1 MKLPTVTLGSKE
13 TCALALSLIALAD
26 LSIFFNVPVLRQTL
40 VFVLLTFLP
49 GFVLIQLLR
58 VTNNPLEKTLFLIGL
73 SVSFLMFVPL
83 AMNFAYPALGIA
95 RPISLVPLTTTFSLI
110 LAVLSVVAYRS
121 GAFDFRA
128 PLGDLRTLTERI
140 LSPPVLV
147 AALILV
153 LGILGGLFMRFYL
166 DSLLSLLSMLS
177 IAAIVVVIAL
187 SRRVS
192 PRYYPLFIV
201 VIALALEYSH
211 TLALP
216 NLFGYDVHFELYFAD
231 VVRASGVWNP
241 TFTISDVTLGDYYPM
256 LSVTILPNVYSI
268 LLNVDNISVVQLVVP
283 FLFAFVPVGVYRLCE
298 TQFKFS
304 GRAAFLAAFFFMS
317 FFGFFDELTR
327 QQIAEL
333 FLVLVILVMM
343 NGRLEPTKSTALLIV
358 FMTSMVVSHYATSY
372 IFLIYLAVVLIG
384 SALLGGRKKQDE
396 SRSIVIPTIAV
407 LAVCEVFGWYIFT
420 SAGSPYQS
428 LVGVGAYAYN
438 TFVSGF
444 LSTNNAYVAAGVGGG
459 IPGLPFTHALGHYS
473 VIATEVL
480 IAVGVIVV
488 VWRRKTSQMSVPSF
502 LLVATSFCIMLV
514 AIAVPALGTAL
525 TPYRLYALVLLFLAP
540 CCVLGMAAIVNVA
553 TSLVHDLVHVKRNSP
568 SKLNKLVP
576 VAKPLTCVLLI
587 CVLVPYFLFS
597 YNFIFEVAENPQ
609 NYAFLPSQTQAART
623 IEYSDNESWSYLA
636 QTPVPLTSS
645 AASEWLSSTMSANSS
660 IYTDNLRGA
669 EVVAYGNIS
678 PDSVSPL
685 DLTHLNQSLENAYF
699 YLGAQNVQHQT
710 VLLTA
715 NYTLQELPISSVP
728 ALNGTN
734 LIYSNGLAE
743 ILYPA

>member
-1 MKLPTVTLGSKE
+1 MATSGSKE

-26 LSIFFNVPVLRQTL
+26 LSIFFNIPVLRQIL

-49 GFVLIQLLR
+49 GFLLIQLLR
-58 VTNNPLEKTLFLIGL
+58 VTNNPVEKMLFLIGL

-83 AMNFAYPALGIA
+83 AMNFVYPALGIA

-110 LAVLSVVAYRS
+110 LAVLSVVVYRS
-121 GAFDFRA
+121 GAFDFRV
-128 PLGDLRTLTERI
+128 PFGDLRTLTERI

-153 LGILGGLFMRFYL
+153 LGVLGGLFLRFYF
-166 DSLLSLLSMLS
+166 DSLFSLLSMLS
-177 IAAIVVVIAL
+177 IAVIVVVIAL

-192 PRYYPLFIV
+192 SRYYPLFVV

-211 TLALP
+211 TLASP

-256 LSVTILPNVYSI
+256 LSVTILPNIYSI
-268 LLNVDNISVVQLVVP
+268 LMNVDNISVIQLVVP
-283 FLFAFVPVGVYRLCE
+283 FLFAFVPLGVYRLCE

-304 GRAAFLAAFFFMS
+304 GRAAFLAAFFVIS
-317 FFGFFDELTR
+317 FFGFFNELTR

-333 FLVLVILVMM
+333 FLVLAVLVMM
-343 NGRLEPTKSTALLIV
+343 DGRLEPTKSTALLIV
-358 FMTSMVVSHYATSY
+358 FMTSMVVSHYASSY
-372 IFLIYLAVVLIG
+372 IFLIYLAVFLIG

-396 SRSIVIPTIAV
+396 SGSIIIPTIAV
-407 LAVCEVFGWYIFT
+407 LAVCEVFGWYILT
-420 SAGSPYQS
+420 SAGSSYQS

-438 TFVSGF
+438 TFITGF

-459 IPGLPFTHALGHYS
+459 ISGLPFTHALGHYS

-480 IAVGVIVV
+480 MAVGTIFVA
-488 VWRRKTSQMSVPSF
+488 WRYMTSRKNVLSF
-502 LLVATSFCIMLV
+502 LLVATSFCILLV

-525 TPYRLYALVLLFLAP
+525 TPYRLYAIVLLFLAP
-540 CCVLGMAAIVNVA
+540 SCVLGMEAIVNVA
-553 TSLVHDLVHVKRNSP
+553 SRVVHGLVHVKRKSP

-576 VAKPLTCVLLI
+576 AAKPLTCVLLV

-597 YNFIFEVAENPQ
+597 YNFIFELTENPQ
-609 NYAFLPSQTQAART
+609 NYAFFPSQTQAART

-636 QTPVPLTSS
+636 QTPIPITSN
-645 AASEWLSSTMSANSS
+645 AASQWLSSTMSPNSS

-678 PDSVSPL
+678 PDSVNTL
-685 DLTHLNQSLENAYF
+685 DLTHLNQSFANTYF
-699 YLGAQNVQHQT
+699 YFGAQNVQHQT
-710 VLLTA
+710 VRLTVSG
-715 NYTLQELPISSVP
+715 TPQPLPISSLPV
-728 ALNGTN
+728 LNGTN
-734 LIYSNGLAE
+734 LIYNNGLAE
-743 ILYPA
+743 ILYPV